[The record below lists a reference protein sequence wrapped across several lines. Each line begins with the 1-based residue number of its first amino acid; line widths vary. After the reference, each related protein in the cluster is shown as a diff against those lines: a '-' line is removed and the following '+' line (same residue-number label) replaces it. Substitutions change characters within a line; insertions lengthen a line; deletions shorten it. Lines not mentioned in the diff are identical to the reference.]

1 MTKLYRTGRAPWE
14 VDDIR
19 TFAGTGRHAD
29 IAWEVQNGHARR
41 RTSHSN
47 STDLSR
53 RDPNNMNEHT
63 TPNIL
68 QRMVA
73 KRDQGGFTLIELLI
87 VIIILAILAA
97 IVVFAVGSTNTNAIA
112 SSCNADA
119 KSVETALEAYK
130 AQVGIYPSST
140 ATLTSGPTPTTI
152 NGVNETVGPWLKE
165 LPATNNYIIS
175 ADSTG
180 AVSVAGPGGNPAAAL
195 YTNAASNPCNKL

>member
-1 MTKLYRTGRAPWE
+1 MSE
-14 VDDIR
+14 
-19 TFAGTGRHAD
+19 
-29 IAWEVQNGHARR
+29 
-41 RTSHSN
+41 
-47 STDLSR
+47 
-53 RDPNNMNEHT
+53 EH

-97 IVVFAVGSTNTNAIA
+97 IVVFAVGSTNSNAVA

-130 AQVGIYPSST
+130 AQLGSYPAAGAAST
-140 ATLTSGPTPTTI
+140 VLVTSTVTTV

-165 LPATNNYIIS
+165 WPSTNNYTIS
-175 ADSTG
+175 ADTAG
-180 AVSVAGPGGNPAAAL
+180 NVSVDGSAYPG
-195 YTNAASNPCNKL
+195 TSNPCNSLK

>member
-1 MTKLYRTGRAPWE
+1 MRDKAKL
-14 VDDIR
+14 
-19 TFAGTGRHAD
+19 
-29 IAWEVQNGHARR
+29 
-41 RTSHSN
+41 N
-47 STDLSR
+47 S
-53 RDPNNMNEHT
+53 
-63 TPNIL
+63 L

-130 AQVGIYPSST
+130 AQIGSYPSSLS
-140 ATLTSGPTPTTI
+140 ALTSGPTATTI

-175 ADSTG
+175 ADSAG
-180 AVSVAGPGGNPAAAL
+180 VVSVAGPGGTPAAKV
-195 YTNAASNPCNKL
+195 YTNTATNPCDSL